1 MICMIFGYK
10 KSMAADVNVQKNDEL
25 TLDIEKLVYGGE
37 GIAHHE
43 SQVCFVNSVIPGE
56 KVVATVDRMKRSY
69 VLTSLHEIVAPS
81 VHRILPLCPIV
92 NDCGGCQWQHIAYT
106 HQLYWKTRILE
117 ESLERIAGLR
127 DTVIKPPIASPAEFY
142 YRSKATLRV
151 RSKPDSAI
159 GYFKGKT
166 HGLVP
171 VRKCALLAPSLNEA
185 LTTCWALLEENH
197 DMFKGV
203 SVLEMMFIHESN
215 RTILSLKNKDVR
227 KTANYL
233 FEPDSRQLRP
243 YKGNT
248 LEKVN
253 NLRFNRVT
261 EIFYQVNHQQN
272 HQMVNLVSEY
282 FLSLKKSTI
291 LDLYCGCGN
300 FSLFLAKAGAEVD
313 GVDSNKRAI
322 KEAVYNAKINGIEG
336 CRFIKA
342 DINKLG
348 EKVIKSSYAGIL
360 LNPPRSGCS
369 KNIIRRIVDANPS
382 VIVYVSCNPATL
394 ARDLSA
400 LVSSGYKVEEVQ
412 PVDMFP
418 QTYHIEAIVKLTKNT
433 I

>member
-1 MICMIFGYK
+1 MTLRKGQL
-10 KSMAADVNVQKNDEL
+10 VEL
-25 TLDIEKLVYGGE
+25 RIDALAYGGQ
-37 GIAHHE
+37 GIARLDG
-43 SQVCFVNSVIPGE
+43 FVVFVRGGLPG
-56 KVVATVDRMKRSY
+56 DRVMARLIKKKKDYAEAKIIELLEASPDRI
-69 VLTSLHEIVAPS
+69 EAP
-81 VHRILPLCPIV
+81 CPYSGY
-92 NDCGGCQWQHIAYT
+92 CGGCQWQHIAYT

-166 HGLVP
+166 HELVP

-215 RTILSLKNKDVR
+215 RTMLSLKNKDVR

-261 EIFYQVNHQQN
+261 ENFYQVNHQQN
-272 HQMVNLVSEY
+272 HQMIKLVCEY
-282 FLSLKKSTI
+282 FSNLKKSTI

-300 FSLFLAKAGAEVD
+300 FSLFLAKEGAEVD
-313 GVDSNKRAI
+313 GVDSNESAI
-322 KEAVYNAKINGIEG
+322 KEAVYNAKINDIEG
-336 CRFIKA
+336 CRFIDA

-348 EKVIKSSYAGIL
+348 EKVIKSSYVGIL

-394 ARDLSA
+394 ARDLRA
-400 LVSSGYKVEEVQ
+400 LVYSGYKVEEVQ

-418 QTYHIEAIVKLTKNT
+418 QTYHIEAIVKLTKNK
-433 I
+433 